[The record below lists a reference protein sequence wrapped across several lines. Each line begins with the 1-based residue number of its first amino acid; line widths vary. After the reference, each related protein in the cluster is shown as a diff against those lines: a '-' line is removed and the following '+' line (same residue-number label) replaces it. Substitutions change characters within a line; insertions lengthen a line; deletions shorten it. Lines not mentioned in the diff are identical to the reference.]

1 MARVWT
7 TTDIAL
13 AAFVSLCGERD
24 GITLQKVERNG
35 SASIFVFKDE
45 RGTIDGLLVRWP
57 TSECFRFDSKVRAL
71 KSLGYSKS
79 Q

>member
-1 MARVWT
+1 MARVWS

-13 AAFVSLCGERD
+13 AAFVTLCGECD

-35 SASIFVFKDE
+35 SASVFVFRDE
-45 RGTIDGLLVRWP
+45 HASIDLLLVRWP

-71 KSLGYSKS
+71 KSLGYSKT